1 MNIHCQMLDPAR
13 RTEKDLRKSEY
24 QDEMEGRTRK
34 TVKLYK
40 KRKTTKL
47 YDAVAGR

>member
-1 MNIHCQMLDPAR
+1 MLDPAR